1 MFEKSLQQRFAQ
13 LFSGYNVRERGP
25 FTCEQARKFIRESR
39 HVRAHDYV
47 YSFDVVNGVSE
58 ERSVMTEPKWFFILT
73 NAAIYCD
80 KTSGQVFPDVAITF
94 PDAVGADV
102 FGTSLELDGAAPSK
116 AAIATEGWS
125 RFEPYKNL
133 FYVIGETVNM
143 KVRIVPPS
151 GTSFHGYMLL
161 SGVEIDLNEEF

>member
-25 FTCEQARKFIRESR
+25 FTCEQARKFVRESR

-47 YSFDVVNGVSE
+47 YNFDIVNGVSE

-80 KTSGQVFPDVAITF
+80 KTSGEVFPDVAITF
-94 PDAVGADV
+94 PDAVGSTP
-102 FGTSLELDGAAPSK
+102 FGTSLEMDGAVASK
-116 AAIATEGWS
+116 AAIATEGGS

-143 KVRIVPPS
+143 RVKIFPPA
-151 GTSFHGYMLL
+151 GASFHGSVLL